1 MNIKSYRD
9 LEVWQKAMDLTMEC
23 YKVTKEFP
31 KSETYGMCNQIQRAA
46 VSIPANIAEG
56 RGRQYTKEFRQ
67 HLSIAY
73 GSLMELETHI
83 LLAERLGYIDV
94 EESKP
99 LMSKTAELGRMI
111 NGLQRSLKN
120 RSQGEENKN
129 RPLTPEP
136 RNPNPEKGFS
146 LVELLISM
154 VIATVVGLAG
164 FVIFSTS
171 NWTYKVQED
180 IAEAQQNVRVAM
192 DRIAKDIRLAG
203 FGLPSPPFS
212 LTISGQTFTTAI
224 TVTDSSSNAD
234 TITILGIGYEAGEL
248 VGTNASGQSYIC
260 YKKITDEEKLIGSD
274 NRVDAKRKYVS
285 IGGNT
290 FITLDTTDTDTGECS
305 SVSGSKKLPLDSP
318 STLDR
323 AYSANTVV
331 YIIQAVQYTINN
343 LSPFLAGCSTN
354 NPCLASLDYT
364 GLRGGSG
371 NDRQPLAESIED
383 IQFAYGI
390 DSSPKDGKIDYSGTY
405 DVGDFLPDPTDDSS
419 IIAVRA
425 TVVARTRNQDPRGA
439 TAFKRPEAENHAAG
453 SPDAYRRRAVTKII
467 KLRNPRT

>member
-1 MNIKSYRD
+1 MKSGIGHRAWSI
-9 LEVWQKAMDLTMEC
+9 EQEARSKNKVFTPCPMPHAPCVFTQK
-23 YKVTKEFP
+23 
-31 KSETYGMCNQIQRAA
+31 R
-46 VSIPANIAEG
+46 
-56 RGRQYTKEFRQ
+56 
-67 HLSIAY
+67 
-73 GSLMELETHI
+73 
-83 LLAERLGYIDV
+83 
-94 EESKP
+94 
-99 LMSKTAELGRMI
+99 
-111 NGLQRSLKN
+111 
-120 RSQGEENKN
+120 
-129 RPLTPEP
+129 
-136 RNPNPEKGFS
+136 GFS

-260 YKKITDEEKLIGSD
+260 YKKITDEEKLIGLD

-343 LSPFLAGCSTN
+343 LSPFLTGCSTN

-405 DVGDFLPDPTDDSS
+405 DIGDFLPDPADDSS

-425 TVVARTRNQDPRGA
+425 TVVARTRNQDPRGS
-439 TAFKRPEAENHAAG
+439 TAFKRPVAENHPEAVLQDG
-453 SPDAYRRRAVTKII
+453 YRRRAVTKII